1 MVVRK
6 SVKRNIRKALFVTI
20 TVMIAIG
27 LVIPIAGL
35 FQKQPNDSGAYSG
48 PGAQSPQEKIA
59 GLEDRAKQNPGD
71 KVILMELAEAY
82 FYSGKPDQAVGT
94 YEKVLAIDPG
104 YPEAHINI
112 ATIYYYSGKYDQAIV
127 QLQELIKTD
136 PDHKD
141 AHYLY
146 GIILGSG
153 KKDYAA
159 GAEELEKYVELAQ
172 EGPDVEKA
180 KERINEWKAAATSQ
194 E

>member
-6 SVKRNIRKALFVTI
+6 SVKKNIRKALFVII

-35 FQKQPNDSGAYSG
+35 FQKQPVDSGSHSG
-48 PGAQSPQEKIA
+48 PDAQSPLEKIA

-71 KVILMELAEAY
+71 KSILMELAEAY
-82 FYSGKPDQAVGT
+82 FYSGKPDQAVKT
-94 YEKVLAIDPG
+94 YEQVLVLDPASS
-104 YPEAHINI
+104 EAGINI
-112 ATIYYYSGKYDQAIV
+112 ATIYFYGGEYDQAIDR
-127 QLQELIKTD
+127 LQELIKND
-136 PDHKD
+136 PNHRE

-146 GIILGSG
+146 GIVLGAG
-153 KKDYAA
+153 KKDYLA
-159 GAEELEKYVELAQ
+159 GAQELEKYVELAR

-180 KERINEWKAAATSQ
+180 KERINEWRAAASQ